1 MSTGKPPARLS
12 LFTPALGVV
21 LEQELP
27 QVAGLVRGSAEEF
40 EFLKILHR
48 GPNDVLAILKRYAS
62 DGTPQVLFGN
72 GATFVDAL
80 YGLEGA
86 FAANKWR
93 KDTPPPW
100 ERNGKK

>member
-1 MSTGKPPARLS
+1 MSTGKSTQRAFGFAS
-12 LFTPALGVV
+12 EVAVV
-21 LEQELP
+21 FDRELP
-27 QVAGLVRGSAEEF
+27 QVSALVAGAAPEF

-48 GPNDVLAILKRYAS
+48 GQHDVLAILKRYGS
-62 DGTPQVLFGN
+62 DGKPEVLFGN

-93 KDTPPPW
+93 PDNPAPW
-100 ERNGKK
+100 DSNGKK